1 MSKQWFAFFKRATA
15 CVALSAAFALST
27 LAADKT
33 EPSLPTVSLV
43 FSKKAEAGSRV
54 GDAVSYELQG
64 GDPRWQIDP
73 KEGSLKKGFL
83 FRSGKLFLPLF
94 AGTSEIPALSWV
106 NDSGPVVA
114 KSDPTEI
121 EAVSN
126 LKQEDSQGGQPPKPE
141 PAIGPLGLPFPLW
154 IQSAIGFSL
163 LAIFLVGGFF
173 LVRAIKRRAAK
184 ALKSILPKKPYDV
197 AALERLDG
205 LLKKGFIE
213 KRNFKPFYFAISET
227 LKFYL
232 AERFQF
238 DAQESTTSELMTLLR
253 ERSNMPGLNEP
264 IIGKIEKIFETLDP
278 VKFANAIPSDDEAR
292 TVLREARDVVVTT
305 RKQAEVRT

>member
-1 MSKQWFAFFKRATA
+1 VAAVVGIPLTDEFGGVDVLRTQIVDAIAA
-15 CVALSAAFALST
+15 VDGVECV
-27 LAADKT
+27 
-33 EPSLPTVSLV
+33 
-43 FSKKAEAGSRV
+43 R
-54 GDAVSYELQG
+54 
-64 GDPRWQIDP
+64 I
-73 KEGSLKKGFL
+73 
-83 FRSGKLFLPLF
+83 
-94 AGTSEIPALSWV
+94 
-106 NDSGPVVA
+106 
-114 KSDPTEI
+114 
-121 EAVSN
+121 
-126 LKQEDSQGGQPPKPE
+126 
-141 PAIGPLGLPFPLW
+141 
-154 IQSAIGFSL
+154 
-163 LAIFLVGGFF
+163 
-173 LVRAIKRRAAK
+173 RRAEGTA
-184 ALKSILPKKPYDV
+184 V
-197 AALERLDG
+197 EVLERLDG
-205 LLKKGFIE
+205 LFKKGFIE